1 MLNAIVNVKKSRPSL
16 PKTTLI
22 QHPLH
27 TRLSG
32 LRAQKKTKIKN

>member
-16 PKTTLI
+16 PKKKL
-22 QHPLH
+22 LL

-32 LRAQKKTKIKN
+32 LRA